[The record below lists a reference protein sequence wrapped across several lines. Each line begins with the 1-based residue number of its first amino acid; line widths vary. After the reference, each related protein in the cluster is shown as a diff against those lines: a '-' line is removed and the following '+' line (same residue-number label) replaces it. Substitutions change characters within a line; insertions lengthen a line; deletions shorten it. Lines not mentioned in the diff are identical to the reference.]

1 MSDEWVPDAG
11 DIVIVDFDP
20 RVGHEQGGNRPAVV
34 LTPQSANRV
43 LGMCT
48 VLPVTSQEKNYPFEV
63 RLPQPGKVTGVVLC
77 DQIKSMDWRSRN
89 LKKAGT
95 IPQSTLQAIRVM
107 VKTLLGL

>member
-1 MSDEWVPDAG
+1 M
-11 DIVIVDFDP
+11 
-20 RVGHEQGGNRPAVV
+20 
-34 LTPQSANRV
+34 
-43 LGMCT
+43 
-48 VLPVTSQEKNYPFEV
+48 
-63 RLPQPGKVTGVVLC
+63 C